1 MSALP
6 PEPSQDQ
13 IQNEIV
19 FTQLLLETL
28 DPGSDTYE
36 DDKALYEAQLGELLD
51 RLDAPQPYTGLPQSW
66 QNGEWDDQY
75 NGLSNHGVILDNGLN
90 QTTSSTGTNHSGY
103 PTQTESSTSSVRG
116 SAPGSTLSSPLAP
129 YPGSRKRSRTFTA
142 NHAGTEHSDRKRFST
157 NASPSVTS
165 PGTPSSLDSLEEA
178 ERSFEQQHS
187 NGTLFLRRGS
197 DIAGQRALDGQRAGG
212 RAMQDQQAAQHQA
225 VSQTVQQAPSFGFP
239 APPQRQLP
247 TRPHVPQPSSPSAPP
262 YAAYSNSALSFT
274 SLNPS
279 NPSSGYFHTDSTAP
293 NYGLTFT
300 NQNIGLTPTGYQT
313 GGNRNPQFESSG
325 YQSSLGENPASRGIS
340 CPAPSPPHPFPPLPP
355 PENYIDLTEDSP
367 AYPNGIYHEM
377 SRDTTQWH
385 PLADSPQTLQ
395 VNSMPGSFPTDPFNE
410 LDLAY
415 TAQQTNNGP
424 TYGQYAP
431 ITGFSRDNGPQSIG
445 NVYQANQGQS
455 SNMQDFDFDAMLND
469 PINDEQLMAL
479 LNMPNSI
486 GTSGFALGALPSL
499 SVPTGYPA
507 SYNTGSA
514 SSRINRLEQLRD
526 QSEPAKTPEELKKLL
541 ENIRPDEDIPPEQR
555 EDTPKGMNTR
565 LMEHQKLGLAWLKKM
580 EEGSNKGGVLAD
592 DMGLGKTVQ
601 ALALI
606 LDRPSEDPMR
616 KTTLIIAPV
625 ALMRQWEREIQS
637 KVKDRYALSVHVY
650 HGSGKKHD
658 FNKLRTYD
666 VVLTTFGTLGQEMK
680 KKREWGVALAA
691 NPSRVPTKRE
701 KLALLGDECKW
712 YR

>member
-6 PEPSQDQ
+6 PDQ

-51 RLDAPQPYTGLPQSW
+51 RLNAPQPYTRLPQNC
-66 QNGEWDDQY
+66 QNGEWVDQY

-90 QTTSSTGTNHSGY
+90 QTTSSAGTNHSGY

-142 NHAGTEHSDRKRFST
+142 NHAGTEHSERKRFSA

-165 PGTPSSLDSLEEA
+165 PSTPSSLDSLEEA

-187 NGTLFLRRGS
+187 NGALFLRRSS
-197 DIAGQRALDGQRAGG
+197 DIAGQRALDGQRAGR
-212 RAMQDQQAAQHQA
+212 RAMQDQQTAQHQA
-225 VSQTVQQAPSFGFP
+225 VPQTVQQTPSFGFT

-247 TRPHVPQPSSPSAPP
+247 TRPHVPQPSSPSAFP
-262 YAAYSNSALSFT
+262 YAAYSNNALSFT
-274 SLNPS
+274 NLSPS
-279 NPSSGYFHTDSTAP
+279 HPSSGYFHTDSTAP
-293 NYGLTFT
+293 NYGLNFT
-300 NQNIGLTPTGYQT
+300 NQNIGLAPTIYQT
-313 GGNRNPQFESSG
+313 GGNRNPQFGSSG
-325 YQSSLGENPASRGIS
+325 YQGSLGENPT
-340 CPAPSPPHPFPPLPP
+340 PPPPPPFPPLPP

-367 AYPNGIYHEM
+367 AYPNGICQEI
-377 SRDTTQWH
+377 SRNATQWNP
-385 PLADSPQTLQ
+385 PLADLPQTLQ
-395 VNSMPGSFPTDPFNE
+395 VNNMPGSFPIDPFDE

-415 TAQQTNNGP
+415 TAQQTSNGP

-431 ITGFSRDNGPQSIG
+431 ITGFSRDNGLQSIG
-445 NVYQANQGQS
+445 NAYQANQGQS
-455 SNMQDFDFDAMLND
+455 SNMQNFDFDAMFD
-469 PINDEQLMAL
+469 DTINDEQLTAL

-486 GTSGFALGALPSL
+486 STPGFTLGPLPSL
-499 SVPTGYPA
+499 SVPTGHPV
-507 SYNTGSA
+507 SYNTGNI
-514 SSRINRLEQLRD
+514 SSQINKIEQLRD
-526 QSEPAKTPEELKKLL
+526 QSEPARTPEELKKLL

-555 EDTPKGMNTR
+555 EETPKGMNTQ
-565 LMEHQKLGLAWLKKM
+565 LMEHQKLGLTWLKKM

-650 HGSGKKHD
+650 HGNGKKHD